1 MECSLDLIRLIKQ
14 KPFFMVETHGR
25 EKMSKKLSKYI
36 SVLDFLIRR
45 YWFYQK
51 QVKLIL
57 LPHLLL
63 LLLLFAIGIV
73 SLSADLMLVSVS
85 NKTNNKLFKKN
96 GKKNIV
102 KLI

>member
-1 MECSLDLIRLIKQ
+1 MFLCLI
-14 KPFFMVETHGR
+14 
-25 EKMSKKLSKYI
+25 
-36 SVLDFLIRR
+36 FLIRR

-73 SLSADLMLVSVS
+73 SLSVDLTLVSVS